1 MIFDQCTLRYEDD
14 FILTDSTMKPWALNT
29 PYSLGKYTLAI
40 VVEQGT
46 ADVLINGTFRCHVQ
60 EKGIIYLLFDSIFLF
75 EDISDDFVSQNM
87 VLSNAFCENLGLDI
101 EIDLPWRLQQNPFL
115 PLNNLAIESVKNL
128 FAMCKGVLQYHTP
141 ICLPT
146 LQHLMR
152 AYFLAFNYYYH
163 SKVLDI
169 EHPTREHKL
178 TQQFFTLLRQNAH
191 KEHSVQFYADQ
202 LFITPK
208 YLTTCIR
215 KATGKSAKQCIDNYL
230 IAQAQHLLTT
240 MQARDKK
247 SSLLSLR
254 NIAEVSYELGFSD
267 PAAFSRYFY
276 NQTGQRP
283 RDWREQKR

>member
-1 MIFDQCTLRYEDD
+1 MKLDHCTLRYEND
-14 FILTDSTMKPWALNT
+14 FMLTDSTMNPWALNT
-29 PYSLGKYTLAI
+29 PYSLGKYTMAI

-60 EKGIIYLLFDSIFLF
+60 EKGIIYLLSDSIFLF

-87 VLSNAFCENLGLDI
+87 VLSSTFCESLGLDI

-115 PLNNLAIESVKNL
+115 PLDDLAIESVKNL
-128 FAMCKGVLQYHTP
+128 FAMCKGVLQSHTSIRLP
-141 ICLPT
+141 I

-152 AYFLAFNYYYH
+152 AYFLSFNYYYH
-163 SKVLDI
+163 SKVPAV

-191 KEHSVQFYADQ
+191 QEHSVQFYADQ

-215 KATGKSAKQCIDNYL
+215 KTTGKSAKQCIDNYL

-240 MQARDKK
+240 MQTRDKK
-247 SSLLSLR
+247 SSLLSMR

-267 PAAFSRYFY
+267 PTAFSRYFY

-283 RDWREQKR
+283 RDWRERIR

>member
-1 MIFDQCTLRYEDD
+1 MILEQCTLRYEDD

-40 VVEQGT
+40 IVEQGT

-60 EKGIIYLLFDSIFLF
+60 EKGIIYHLSDSIFLL
-75 EDISDDFVSQNM
+75 EGISDDFVCQSM
-87 VLSNAFCENLGLDI
+87 VLSNAFCESLGLDI
-101 EIDLPWRLQQNPFL
+101 DIELPWRLQQNPFL
-115 PLNNLAIESVKNL
+115 PLEDLAIESIRNL
-128 FAMCKGVLQYHTP
+128 FAMCKSVLQSHTP

-191 KEHSVQFYADQ
+191 KEHSVQFYAKK

-208 YLTTCIR
+208 YLTTSIR

-230 IAQAQHLLTT
+230 IAKAQHLLTT

-247 SSLLSLR
+247 SSLLSMR
-254 NIAEVSYELGFSD
+254 NIAEVAYELGFSD
-267 PAAFSRYFY
+267 PAVFSRYFY
-276 NQTGQRP
+276 NQTGMRP
-283 RDWREQKR
+283 REWREQQR

>member
-1 MIFDQCTLRYEDD
+1 MKLDHCTLRYENDV
-14 FILTDSTMKPWALNT
+14 ILADSTTKPWALHT
-29 PYSLGKYTLAI
+29 HHSLGKYALVT

-46 ADVLINGTFRCHVQ
+46 TDVLINGIFRCHVQ
-60 EKGIIYLLFDSIFLF
+60 EKGIIYHLPETIFVI

-87 VLSNAFCENLGLDI
+87 VLSTAFVDSLGLDF
-101 EIDLPWRLQQNPFL
+101 EIDLSWRLQQNPFL
-115 PLNNLAIESVKNL
+115 PLEDLAIESIKNL
-128 FAMCKGVLQYHTP
+128 FAMCKNVLHSHNSIRLP
-141 ICLPT
+141 I

-152 AYFLAFNYYYH
+152 AYFLSFNYYYH
-163 SKVLDI
+163 SKVPAV
-169 EHPTREHKL
+169 EHPSREHKL

-191 KEHSVQFYADQ
+191 KEHSVQFYADK

-215 KATGKSAKQCIDNYL
+215 QATGKSAKQCIDNYL

-240 MQARDKK
+240 MQTRDKK
-247 SSLLSLR
+247 SSLLSMR